1 MPPLLMV
8 VILHPSDVC
17 QARGVSRRSGPVPVI
32 VLAGFLGAGKTT
44 LLNHLLTHSLDT
56 RIGVVV
62 NDFGSVGVD
71 AMLVGRTA
79 GGVVP
84 LGNGCLC
91 CATDEAGLAPLLA
104 RLTGPRSGI
113 DVVVVEA
120 SGIAE
125 PDRVVA
131 LVEAAAD
138 RNSVF
143 GGLVEVVDTAEFEH
157 VRRLH
162 TELDRH
168 IGLADLVVLNK
179 SDVAGPDRTGR
190 VQQLARAAN
199 GRAPIVVTSEGA
211 IDPRLLYEVT
221 VTPGR
226 QLLLAQPEEHPPH
239 DHHHLHDGYRAVA
252 LTAERP
258 IDPAALVEFLRD
270 RDPDAYRVK
279 GFVDLGGRHPRF
291 VVHAVG
297 RQLRVDRSPW
307 ARGAS
312 RGTALEV
319 IGRSLDAAALTAGL
333 QACERDTP
341 AGVAALVALRPFASD
356 VVGRV

>member
-1 MPPLLMV
+1 MRV
-8 VILHPSDVC
+8 
-17 QARGVSRRSGPVPVI
+17 RSGPVPVI

-44 LLNHLLTHSLDT
+44 LLNHLLSNSLDT
-56 RIGVVV
+56 RLGVVV

-71 AMLVGRTA
+71 AMLVGRAA

-104 RLTGPRSGI
+104 QLTGPRSGI

-143 GGLVEVVDTAEFEH
+143 GGLVEVVDAAEFEQ

-168 IGLADLVVLNK
+168 LGLADMVVLNK
-179 SDVAGPDRTGR
+179 ADRAGPERTER
-190 VQQLARAAN
+190 VRQLARAVNA
-199 GRAPIVVTSEGA
+199 RAPIVVTSEGA
-211 IDPRLLYEVT
+211 VDPRLLYEVT

-226 QLLLAQPEEHPPH
+226 QLLLAQQQDTRSHG
-239 DHHHLHDGYRAVA
+239 HHHIHDGYRAVP
-252 LTAERP
+252 LRAERP
-258 IDPAALVEFLRD
+258 IDPAALVDFLRD
-270 RDPDAYRVK
+270 RAPDAYRVK
-279 GFVDLGGRHPRF
+279 GFVHLGADHPRY
-291 VVHAVG
+291 VIHAVG

-307 ARGAS
+307 PRGAP
-312 RGTALEV
+312 RRTAIEV
-319 IGRSLDAAALTAGL
+319 IGRDLDEDALAAGL

-341 AGVAALVALRPFASD
+341 AGPSEIGVLRPFESD

>member
-1 MPPLLMV
+1 MP
-8 VILHPSDVC
+8 
-17 QARGVSRRSGPVPVI
+17 RRTGPVPVI

-44 LLNHLLTHSLDT
+44 LLNHLLSHSLDT

-104 RLTGPRSGI
+104 RLSGPRSGI

-143 GGLVEVVDTAEFEH
+143 GGLVEVVDAAEFEH

-168 IGLADLVVLNK
+168 LGLADLVVLNK
-179 SDVAGPDRTGR
+179 ADVAGPDRTER
-190 VQQLARAAN
+190 VRELVRAVN
-199 GRAPIVVTSEGA
+199 ERAPVVVTSEGA

-226 QLLLAQPEEHPPH
+226 QLLLAQPAEDLPH
-239 DHHHLHDGYRAVA
+239 DHHHLHDGYRAIT
-252 LTAERP
+252 LTAERA
-258 IDPAALVEFLRD
+258 IDPAALVEFLRH

-279 GFVDLGGRHPRF
+279 GFVHVGGRNRF

-297 RQLRVDRSPW
+297 RRLRVDRGPSDAP
-307 ARGAS
+307 RH
-312 RGTALEV
+312 TALEV
-319 IGRSLDAAALTAGL
+319 IGRGLDADALTAGL
-333 QACERDTP
+333 RACERDTP
-341 AGVAALVALRPFASD
+341 AGPAELVVLRPFESD

>member
-1 MPPLLMV
+1 MP
-8 VILHPSDVC
+8 
-17 QARGVSRRSGPVPVI
+17 RRSGPVPVI

-44 LLNHLLTHSLDT
+44 LLNHLLSHSLDT

-91 CATDEAGLAPLLA
+91 CTTDEAGLAPLLA

-143 GGLVEVVDTAEFEH
+143 GGLVEVVDAAEFEH

-168 IGLADLVVLNK
+168 LGLADLVVLNK
-179 SDVAGPDRTGR
+179 ADTAGPERTER
-190 VQQLARAAN
+190 VAQLARAAN

-226 QLLLAQPEEHPPH
+226 QLLLAQPEDRPHEHQ
-239 DHHHLHDGYRAVA
+239 HLHDGYRAVT

-258 IDPAALVEFLRD
+258 LDPAALVEFLRD

-279 GFVDLGGRHPRF
+279 GFLHLGARHPRY

-307 ARGAS
+307 PPDAPR
-312 RGTALEV
+312 RTALEV
-319 IGRSLDAAALTAGL
+319 IGRGLDAAALIAGL

-341 AGVAALVALRPFASD
+341 AGPAELAALQPFESD